1 MVLSFKTIVQ
11 YSNQDM
17 DIDPFSDLTQI
28 SCGFICVCVCMC
40 YEIWLQT
47 WFLILLPQQ
56 QPAEQCHHQAILHK
70 AFCKLLTPAPQSLV
84 SFLMYN
90 VIEHMCGL
98 QGDSLAH
105 ILWIKT
111 KYGKTTKL
119 KMSPEGLKTRN

>member
-1 MVLSFKTIVQ
+1 
-11 YSNQDM
+11 
-17 DIDPFSDLTQI
+17 
-28 SCGFICVCVCMC
+28 
-40 YEIWLQT
+40 
-47 WFLILLPQQ
+47 
-56 QPAEQCHHQAILHK
+56 
-70 AFCKLLTPAPQSLV
+70 
-84 SFLMYN
+84 MYN